1 MNLWLSSVSEFCW
14 PHEVIHTEKILKNL
28 KGQLKKKKFSEMFKL
43 KENLLYEN

>member
-28 KGQLKKKKFSEMFKL
+28 KGQLKKKKVFRDV
-43 KENLLYEN
+43 